1 MDHDSTASVV
11 LVHGAWHGAWCWE
24 RVVSGLV
31 AEGVPAVAVE
41 LPGRGEDTGPMG
53 DLHADAARVR
63 QVLDTL
69 SPPVLLLGHSYGG
82 AVITEAGDHP
92 SVGHLVYLCAMALDE
107 GESCMVVS
115 PEEPGADDR
124 SSEGRPDLATGLI
137 IADDVM
143 TIDSETAAAALFNQC
158 DEGTTAWAVSRLGPH
173 PLVTMV
179 QPVEAVSWRDKPTTY
194 VVCSDDQIVHPD
206 LQRRMAKRCAG
217 TIVEW
222 DSDHSPFLSHPELVV
237 DLLTELAH

>member
-1 MDHDSTASVV
+1 MQRDSTTSVV
-11 LVHGAWHGAWCWE
+11 LVHGAWHGVWCWE
-24 RVVSGLV
+24 RVVSGLA

-41 LPGRGEDTGPMG
+41 LPGHGEDPGPMR

-69 SPPVLLLGHSYGG
+69 TPPVVLLGHSYGG

-107 GESCMVVS
+107 GESCMVAS
-115 PEEPGADDR
+115 PEEPGADHR
-124 SSEGRPDLATGLI
+124 SPEGRPDLATGLI

-143 TIDSETAAAALFNQC
+143 TIDPETAAAALFNQC
-158 DEGTTAWAVSRLGPH
+158 DESTTAWAVSRLGPQ
-173 PLVTMV
+173 PLVTMQ
-179 QPVEAVSWRDKPTTY
+179 QPVEVVSWRDKPTSY
-194 VVCSDDQIVHPD
+194 VVCSDDRIVHPD
-206 LQRRMAKRCAG
+206 LQRWMAKRCAG

-237 DLLTELAH
+237 DLLTELAR